1 MTIEE
6 LKSGDANELYQQL
19 RLLILSAPMNGKQV
33 IQEFRD
39 CDRYQDDFLYRLAVD
54 SASLIAHGVM
64 GEHPYVAS
72 MAPELIERAA
82 AIGHVELEATNWIN
96 LGTTYGILDSLER
109 ALECYCHVI
118 NIEEKRNQVTILSSV
133 AYYNLSL
140 LYFTVEGY
148 EKSLDYIERAIQVL
162 DAVGERSLM
171 YASRSLNY
179 LSAKL
184 QMLCR
189 TGRVDQ
195 ADAVYDK
202 LKTMDYSGLV
212 GESKFAYY
220 AAELYYICYT
230 TDGMRSREAFDR
242 LFALI
247 DGRDLAHQ
255 YTTIHAFVGL
265 CEKLGYPIEIYRDL
279 LERAAD
285 LPDTAS
291 NHVHLGLYRSL
302 REYYR
307 MTGDREKFE
316 AITEKYIQ
324 YLERAKESG
333 TEQQRSSLET
343 VEVLMFGHR
352 MTETSTRNVELKLLA
367 NEAIKTKNAL
377 QEAYNKLEKIS
388 SMDGLTQISSRREF
402 EKRFLEQLS
411 KAEREKQSVAV
422 YMVDIDNFKVYNDTY
437 GHLEGD
443 EVLKAVARIFR
454 ENLDGSGG
462 LSARFGGE
470 EFIGA
475 IAGLSEEQSERIGEK
490 ILRDIQA
497 LGIENRSVPLGVITV
512 SVGIAFAETIR
523 SGQRSELMRLADIS
537 LYEAKNTGKNRAV
550 LRRI

>member
-1 MTIEE
+1 MEE
-6 LKSGDANELYQQL
+6 LKSGDANGLYQQL
-19 RLLILSAPMNGKQV
+19 RLLILSDPMNGKHV

-39 CDRYQDDFLYRLAVD
+39 CDRYQNDFLYRLAVD
-54 SASLIAHGVM
+54 SASLIAHGVV
-64 GEHPYVAS
+64 GEHAYVAS
-72 MAPELIERAA
+72 QAPELIERAA
-82 AIGHVELEATNWIN
+82 VIGHFELEATNWIN
-96 LGTTYGILDSLER
+96 LGTTYGVLDSLER
-109 ALECYCHVI
+109 SLECYCHVI
-118 NIEEKRNQVTILSSV
+118 NIEEKQDRITLLSSV

-162 DAVGERSLM
+162 DDVGKDSLM
-171 YASRSLNY
+171 YASRALNY

-189 TGRVDQ
+189 IGRIGEAGTVFEQ
-195 ADAVYDK
+195 
-202 LKTMDYSGLV
+202 LKAIDHAGLV
-212 GESKFAYY
+212 GESQFAFH

-230 TDGMRSREAFDR
+230 TDGSRAREAFDK
-242 LFALI
+242 LFAMI

-265 CEKLGYPIEIYRDL
+265 CEKLGYPLEIYRDL

-291 NHVHLGLYRSL
+291 NHVHLGLYQSL

-307 MTGDREKFE
+307 NIGDREKFE
-316 AITEKYIQ
+316 IITEKYIH

-352 MTETSTRNVELKLLA
+352 MTETSTRNVELKMLA

-402 EKRFLEQLS
+402 EKRFLEQLE
-411 KAEREKQSVAV
+411 KAEREHQSVAV

-475 IAGLSEEQSERIGEK
+475 IAGRSEEQCERIGEK
-490 ILRDIQA
+490 IIRDIQA
-497 LGIENRSVPLGVITV
+497 LGIENESVPLGVITV
-512 SVGIAFAETIR
+512 SVGVAFAETIR

-550 LRRI
+550 LRKI